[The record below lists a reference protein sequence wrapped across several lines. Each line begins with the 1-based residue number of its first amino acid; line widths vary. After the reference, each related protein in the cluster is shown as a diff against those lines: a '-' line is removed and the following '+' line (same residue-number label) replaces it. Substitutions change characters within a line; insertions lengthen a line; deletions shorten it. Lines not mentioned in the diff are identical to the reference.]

1 MPASSSSTTR
11 GERLPLSVKL
21 AYGLP
26 NMAGAGMGIGVGIHI
41 NIFYS
46 DQVLLPLGFI
56 AAAIA
61 AARSIDAIT
70 DPLMGWITDRTRTRW
85 GRRRPWMFLAA
96 PLAAITLV
104 CLFTPPEGMDTS
116 GAATWFAA
124 SYMLLFLFITMYS
137 IPHYGLGPELT
148 SDYKERSSLFAW
160 LEGASLVGII
170 SASYIPLALAKESLL
185 GPRYGFTV
193 FAVGFGGLLWF
204 LYWMQCARIRERP
217 EFYQRE
223 PNPLV
228 PGVRRTLRS
237 RPFRILLL
245 SYLIGAT
252 TAGISGLLWP
262 YFATYVLKL
271 SGGQQG
277 VLLASI
283 FVWGFVSIPIW
294 VRTTRRWGKKWNYI
308 CARLMGAAS
317 AIGMFFMREGDLV
330 PAALLLALAGLAYGG
345 YMMLGPS
352 IQADVIDYDELHTGK
367 RREGQYGALWNIM
380 IKFTTVPGA
389 AIPLGILASVG
400 YQPNVEQTDAVIL
413 TTMALYALAPA
424 TTAIL
429 SIGVFLMFPINER
442 THVAVLEGIE
452 RHQRGESA
460 VDPLTGRLVAPPS
473 GREID
478 EDTGWFLDHFSRR
491 ELTRA
496 VARGP
501 ETLGRSA
508 IRAVVLSLAIFVGA
522 LGLALQ
528 GLGDMS
534 ERPGILTV
542 LEIMTAGLAL
552 TALIYHAV
560 RVAAARRMRTDPV
573 PVDVIEAHLRGLERG
588 DRFVSS
594 RVDPT

>member
-1 MPASSSSTTR
+1 
-11 GERLPLSVKL
+11 
-21 AYGLP
+21 
-26 NMAGAGMGIGVGIHI
+26 
-41 NIFYS
+41 
-46 DQVLLPLGFI
+46 
-56 AAAIA
+56 
-61 AARSIDAIT
+61 
-70 DPLMGWITDRTRTRW
+70 
-85 GRRRPWMFLAA
+85 
-96 PLAAITLV
+96 
-104 CLFTPPEGMDTS
+104 
-116 GAATWFAA
+116 
-124 SYMLLFLFITMYS
+124 
-137 IPHYGLGPELT
+137 
-148 SDYKERSSLFAW
+148 
-160 LEGASLVGII
+160 
-170 SASYIPLALAKESLL
+170 
-185 GPRYGFTV
+185 
-193 FAVGFGGLLWF
+193 
-204 LYWMQCARIRERP
+204 
-217 EFYQRE
+217 
-223 PNPLV
+223 
-228 PGVRRTLRS
+228 VRRTLRS

-330 PAALLLALAGLAYGG
+330 PAAFLLALAGLAYGG

-573 PVDVIEAHLRGLERG
+573 PVDVIEAHLRGLEGG

>member
-1 MPASSSSTTR
+1 LSVEAVDDMPASSSSTTR

-271 SGGQQG
+271 SG
-277 VLLASI
+277 
-283 FVWGFVSIPIW
+283 
-294 VRTTRRWGKKWNYI
+294 NYI

-330 PAALLLALAGLAYGG
+330 PAAFLLALAGLAYGG

-573 PVDVIEAHLRGLERG
+573 PVDVIEAHLRGLEGG